1 MTYYCDLY
9 HISYSSYQIFQIHQ
23 EKLNRFIYQD
33 QSYEIYL
40 NSLKGGFATKSSLKI
55 GDFAPWVLFLVLTKA
70 PIFTELSCCCCCC
83 CLSPTITVGL
93 LARPCLVWLGS
104 TKFPVRNGTVPVFS
118 CKAHQTTLKRPL
130 DHPGLIHPI
139 KPDKITVTSVLV
151 KKAHK
156 GCQRYNAQIEYF
168 VSLISWLPSS
178 DHFNFCVY
186 PP

>member
-70 PIFTELSCCCCCC
+70 PIVTELSCCCCC

-93 LARPCLVWLGS
+93 LARPSSSLARFNKVS
-104 TKFPVRNGTVPVFS
+104 SQKRNSSGFQLQSPS
-118 CKAHQTTLKRPL
+118 NHLEKATRPPWAYSP
-130 DHPGLIHPI
+130 HRP
-139 KPDKITVTSVLV
+139 
-151 KKAHK
+151 
-156 GCQRYNAQIEYF
+156 
-168 VSLISWLPSS
+168 
-178 DHFNFCVY
+178 
-186 PP
+186 